1 VVTPTDLLAV
11 ATTTPADLLVVV
23 AALVTQLADAWLL
36 VCLLSLGY
44 WLAPRVAADPRAVA
58 ATLVGLAFAALAA
71 SLGLKAVFALPRPA
85 GAATTTPPDLLG
97 PPFTELFRGVA
108 TSDGYG
114 FPSGHATAAAA
125 VYGGCAAFL
134 DAGTRRDRWLAAGG
148 VIAAVAG
155 SRVVLGLHSLGQV
168 AAGVVCGATLLWLAA
183 RLSRPGLRPRPDR
196 LFFGVAVVG
205 LAAVTATAL
214 RGAGESTV
222 VVAVAVGG
230 GVGGYLVWRLR
241 GRDDTPVGAGGALSG
256 LALAVVPFGYAGVVV
271 TSGVPTVVG
280 WFVDTVALRAVAA
293 TVAAAVAVAFVLSWP
308 TLLGRFRRA
317 RSVDG

>member
-1 VVTPTDLLAV
+1 MATPAGLLAV
-11 ATTTPADLLVVV
+11 L
-23 AALVTQLADAWLL
+23 AAVVTQLADAWLL
-36 VCLLSLGY
+36 VSLLSLGY

-71 SLGLKAVFALPRPA
+71 SLGLKSVFTLPRPA
-85 GAATTTPPDLLG
+85 AAATTTPPDLFG
-97 PPFTELFRGVA
+97 PLLSELFRDVA

-134 DAGTRRDRWLAAGG
+134 DVGTRRDRWLAAGS
-148 VIAAVAG
+148 VIALVAA
-155 SRVVLGLHSLGQV
+155 SRVVLGLHSVGQV
-168 AAGVVCGATLLWLAA
+168 LAGVACGATLLWLAT

-205 LAAVTATAL
+205 VAAVAATTL
-214 RGAGESTV
+214 RGAGEATAV
-222 VVAVAVGG
+222 AAVAVGG

-241 GRDDTPVGAGGALSG
+241 GRDDTPVGLGGALSG

-271 TSGVPTVVG
+271 TSGVPTVLAV
-280 WFVDTVALRAVAA
+280 FADTVALRVVAA
-293 TVAAAVAVAFVLSWP
+293 TLAAAVAVAFVLLWP
-308 TLLGRFRRA
+308 TLLGRLRRA
-317 RSVDG
+317 GSTAG